1 MVRMMKNLNVSEMQA
16 VNGGEAESGPGCW
29 VGWGLIVVGG
39 LTLEP
44 WSVIAGGALV
54 ATNC

>member
-1 MVRMMKNLNVSEMQA
+1 MKNLNVSEMQA

-44 WSVIAGGALV
+44 WGVIAGGALV